1 MDLKPALIALQN
13 LSRAL
18 KAIESPKRPLND
30 YQLVEALLKAS
41 AAAGEINLE
50 DLKRALA
57 AEGKTVSDRIA
68 ISLEQRRENLLNAAK
83 VSGIPNKRFGD
94 YDRIG
99 PLKISYKGK
108 KVRVEIG
115 SEALAEFGEADGQKV
130 FEKSQEA
137 LKALDDEP
145 FERENFFKAMN
156 DAMRLAKEHGRADR
170 QEWVP
175 IRSVYTYFIL
185 LRHLYI
191 DEFTKKPETNKF
203 RKYTRAQFV
212 YDLAR
217 FGGKG
222 WSVGNETLRSRTP
235 NMATVAAGKTMII
248 PDLKS
253 VEAFGDQI
261 SVMRI
266 EKLGG

>member
-1 MDLKPALIALQN
+1 MDLKPFLIALQN

-18 KAIESPKRPLND
+18 RAIESSKRPLND
-30 YQLVEALLKAS
+30 YQLVGALSKVS

-50 DLKRALA
+50 DLKRAVA
-57 AEGKTVSDRIA
+57 AEERKISERIG
-68 ISLEQRRENLLNAAK
+68 ISLEQRRENLLKAAK
-83 VSGIPNKRFGD
+83 ASNIPNKRFSD

-99 PLKISYKGK
+99 PTKISYKGK

-115 SEALAEFGEADGQKV
+115 SEVLAEFEEADGQKV
-130 FEKSQEA
+130 FERSE
-137 LKALDDEP
+137 KALRALDNEP
-145 FERENFFKAMN
+145 FEREIFFKAMK
-156 DAMRLAKEHGRADR
+156 DAVRLAKDHGRADR

-175 IRSVYTYFIL
+175 IRAVYTYFIL

-191 DEFTKKPETNKF
+191 DEFSKRPEANKF
-203 RKYTRAQFV
+203 RKYSRAQFV

-217 FGGKG
+217 FGSKG
-222 WSVGNETLRSRTP
+222 WSMGDETLRSRTP

-253 VEAFGDQI
+253 IEGFGEQI
-261 SVMRI
+261 SVLKI
-266 EKLGG
+266 EKAGG